1 MPWDALAI
9 GVALSLLS
17 GMGIWSCAY
26 RCGLRRG
33 RSVAV
38 PFRLVDE
45 LLDHRIS
52 CRGQDPALARIE
64 IGNLL
69 GIDEWQSQISKDE
82 STSREHDIAAAHVY
96 HW

>member
-17 GMGIWSCAY
+17 GIGIWSCAY
-26 RCGLRRG
+26 RVGLRRG
-33 RSVAV
+33 RAVAV

-45 LLDHRIS
+45 MLDHRIS
-52 CRGQDPALARIE
+52 CLGQDPALARVE

-69 GIDEWQSQISKDE
+69 GIDEWQSQVSKE
-82 STSREHDIAAAHVY
+82 ELPPSERDIAAAHVY
-96 HW
+96 H

>member
-1 MPWDALAI
+1 MPWESLAI

-26 RCGLRRG
+26 RLGLRKG
-33 RSVAV
+33 RTVAI
-38 PFRLVDE
+38 PFQLIDE

-52 CRGQDPALARIE
+52 CLGQGPALARLE

-69 GIDEWQSQISKDE
+69 GIEEWQSQNTKDE
-82 STSREHDIAAAHVY
+82 PPAHEHDIAAAHVY
-96 HW
+96 H